1 VHWANSHR
9 NIFERLVRAGTN
21 RCRTLAQRLQGGLYF
36 VGKQT
41 TSGRGG
47 YLQVLRL
54 TAAQV
59 SGDASARRCR
69 LFLVIAATATA
80 IPDRAGLLRIV
91 RVIKSGIGCWV
102 EGWCW
107 AQWSGGRCPFSL
119 PASAKALY
127 ATTWSQVFAWATPPL
142 LRKRGNLTPSHATYV
157 TQRAGPT
164 LCRCHITYFDAYKF

>member
-1 VHWANSHR
+1 MLVRTDVERLLSGSRVVCISLANRLLVDGAVTYRCCVSRPHRSLVMLLHVSAVFSHR
-9 NIFERLVRAGTN
+9 
-21 RCRTLAQRLQGGLYF
+21 
-36 VGKQT
+36 T
-41 TSGRGG
+41 T
-47 YLQVLRL
+47 
-54 TAAQV
+54 
-59 SGDASARRCR
+59 
-69 LFLVIAATATA
+69 TA

-102 EGWCW
+102 EGWCR

-119 PASAKALY
+119 PASAKAPY
-127 ATTWSQVFAWATPPL
+127 ATTWSQLFAWATPPL